1 VAGGQRV
8 GYIRVSSAGQNPG
21 RQLDGIGLDRAHL
34 LLQIRT
40 RVLNDQL
47 ADDLRRWYP
56 GFNQAPDPMT
66 LTA

>member
-1 VAGGQRV
+1 VASGQRV

-21 RQLDGIGLDRAHL
+21 QQLDGIELDRAHL

-56 GFNQAPDPMT
+56 GFSQAPDPMT
-66 LTA
+66 LAA